1 MQSNW
6 FTAANDLVTNPSP
19 RIPICLCL
27 DTSFSMDGEPIKALN
42 NAIEQFYKEISSDM
56 QSAASCEISIVSF
69 NSDATLV
76 DDFGPVHNKIHNP
89 LTCTGSTNM
98 KAGVDLAIKVLNQRK
113 EEYKKNGVDY
123 YQPWLILM
131 SDGYPNNPD
140 DLTGLQNSIRLMESK
155 RKLMVLPVGI
165 GNDAALDVLSLFS
178 NKKPGAFS
186 LKGLKFNEFFNFI
199 SKSMESISR
208 SKTDERAKLPVELI
222 KEWADL

>member
-1 MQSNW
+1 
-6 FTAANDLVTNPSP
+6 
-19 RIPICLCL
+19 
-27 DTSFSMDGEPIKALN
+27 
-42 NAIEQFYKEISSDM
+42 
-56 QSAASCEISIVSF
+56 
-69 NSDATLV
+69 
-76 DDFGPVHNKIHNP
+76 
-89 LTCTGSTNM
+89 
-98 KAGVDLAIKVLNQRK
+98 
-113 EEYKKNGVDY
+113 
-123 YQPWLILM
+123 M